1 MANSEMKQ
9 YFQLTDEQLD
19 KLRTICHR
27 LLLGVHY
34 QSIMISKRGQ
44 FKLKDK
50 GDTDRMSDG
59 YSVTWQELCLFIL
72 PKALGIKNVILNI
85 ESPMHP
91 ADFIIN
97 EFEKSK
103 NMEKINEDI

>member
-1 MANSEMKQ
+1 MEQ
-9 YFQLTDEQLD
+9 YFKLTEEQLN
-19 KLRTICHR
+19 KLRTMCHS
-27 LLLGVHY
+27 LLLNIY
-34 QSIMISKRGQ
+34 YKSISITRNGD
-44 FKLKDK
+44 FKLKEK
-50 GDTDRMSDG
+50 GNANPNYDG
-59 YSVTWQELCLFIL
+59 RSVTWQELCLFIL
-72 PKALGIKNVILNI
+72 PKALGIKNIILNI